1 MPFPRPPVEIAPA
14 RATRREWVALGVIAL
29 PCLVYAM
36 DLTVLNL
43 ALPAISADLRPS
55 AAQLLWIIDIY
66 GFMVAGLLITMGT
79 LGDKIGRRRLL
90 LIGAGAFA
98 AASVAAA
105 LSTTAH
111 ALIATRALLGIA
123 GATLAPSTLSLIS
136 NMFRDE
142 RERRTAIGI
151 WISSYSVGGAIGP
164 LVGGVILQYF
174 AWPAIF
180 WAAVP
185 VMLLLLAVGPFLLP
199 EYRDPEAGRLD
210 LGSVALSLTAVLGGV
225 FALKRAAEGHG
236 DAPTWIAAALG
247 LAAGVALVRRQRRI
261 AYPLLDLRLFGQP
274 RFAAAICTY
283 ALTSFAM
290 FGVYIFISQH
300 LQLVL
305 SLSPLVAGLCTVPWA
320 LSFVVGSMLTP
331 AIAQRYSAPRTMVT
345 GLAVAA
351 LGFAGVAFVDG
362 THGLLALVAGMTL
375 MGIGMAPVFTLGN
388 DIVISSAPPRA
399 GGRGLC
405 LVRNQRGAVR
415 GPGHRGVRQ
424 PGHGSLPRRHG
435 RSVAGRPAPGRSG
448 GGFNPGWCPADRR
461 KPACTTGRSPGI
473 GGAHRLRRRV
483 AGGGG
488 AGHGD
493 HGGQRPAGLAH
504 AAQCPAAALRRAQS
518 SLSSPGPPFTTRL
531 TTSAPKPRVSRK
543 RIWRARS
550 GASAGGA
557 PNRLRQTSRARA
569 SSDPCRPATASA
581 TA

>member
-1 MPFPRPPVEIAPA
+1 MTSARPAVEIAPA
-14 RATRREWVALGVIAL
+14 KATRREWVALAVIAL

-43 ALPAISADLRPS
+43 ALPAISADLRPTAS
-55 AAQLLWIIDIY
+55 QLLWIIDIY

-79 LGDKIGRRRLL
+79 LGDKLGRRRLL
-90 LIGAGAFA
+90 MIGAAAFA

-142 RERRTAIGI
+142 RERRVAIGI

-185 VMLLLLAVGPFLLP
+185 VMLLLLVVGPFLLP
-199 EYRDPEAGRLD
+199 EYRDAQAGRLD
-210 LGSVALSLTAVLGGV
+210 FGSVGLSLAAVLGGV
-225 FALKRAAEGHG
+225 FALKQAAEGQLG
-236 DAPTWIAAALG
+236 PLTAIAAALG
-247 LAAGVALVRRQRRI
+247 LAAGIAFVRRQRRI
-261 AYPLLDLRLFGQP
+261 DYPLLDLRLFSQP

-305 SLSPLVAGLCTVPWA
+305 GLSPLVAGLCTVPWA

-331 AIAQRYSAPRTMVT
+331 AIAQRLSAPRTMVT

-351 LGFAGVAFVDG
+351 LGFAGVALVDG
-362 THGLLALVAGMTL
+362 AHGLIALIVGMTL

-388 DIVISSAPPRA
+388 DIVISSAPPERA
-399 GGRGLC
+399 GAASALSETSSE
-405 LVRNQRGAVR
+405 LAGALGIAVF
-415 GPGHRGVRQ
+415 
-424 PGHGSLPRRHG
+424 GSLATSLYR
-435 RSVAGRPAPGRSG
+435 AGM
-448 GGFNPGWCPADRR
+448 
-461 KPACTTGRSPGI
+461 
-473 GGAHRLRRRV
+473 
-483 AGGGG
+483 AG
-488 AGHGD
+488 
-493 HGGQRPAGLAH
+493 QLPAGLPAEAVAESFTLGGALTVAERLPAPLAEALRQ
-504 AAQCPAAALRRAQS
+504 AARSAFVDGLQAAAVLGTGIMVFSGWLAWRMLRTPAAPAAAPA
-518 SLSSPGPPFTTRL
+518 SLP
-531 TTSAPKPRVSRK
+531 
-543 RIWRARS
+543 
-550 GASAGGA
+550 
-557 PNRLRQTSRARA
+557 
-569 SSDPCRPATASA
+569 
-581 TA
+581 

>member
-1 MPFPRPPVEIAPA
+1 MSATLPTTDIAPP
-14 RATRREWVALGVIAL
+14 RATRREWTALGVIAL

-43 ALPAISADLRPS
+43 ALPAISADLRPTAS
-55 AAQLLWIIDIY
+55 QLLWIVDIY

-79 LGDKIGRRRLL
+79 LGDKLGRRRLL
-90 LIGAGAFA
+90 MIGAAAFA

-105 LSTTAH
+105 LSASAQ
-111 ALIATRALLGIA
+111 ALIATRALLGVA

-142 RERRTAIGI
+142 RERRVAIGI

-210 LGSVALSLTAVLGGV
+210 LASVALSLAAVLGGV
-225 FALKRAAEGHG
+225 FALKQAAEGQLG
-236 DAPTWIAAALG
+236 GLTWLAAAIG
-247 LAAGVALVRRQRRI
+247 LASGGVFVRRQRRI
-261 AYPLLDLRLFGQP
+261 DYPLLDLGLFAQP

-305 SLSPLVAGLCTVPWA
+305 ELSPLVAGLCTVPWA

-331 AIAQRYSAPRTMVT
+331 AIAQRHTAPTTMVT
-345 GLAVAA
+345 GLGVAA
-351 LGFAGVAFVDG
+351 IGFAGVTLVDG
-362 THGLLALVAGMTL
+362 PHGLVALVVGMTL

-388 DIVISSAPPRA
+388 DIVISSAPPERA
-399 GGRGLC
+399 GAASALSETSAE
-405 LVRNQRGAVR
+405 LSGALGIAVF
-415 GPGHRGVRQ
+415 
-424 PGHGSLPRRHG
+424 GSLATSLYRAGMAGQLPVG
-435 RSVAGRPAPGRSG
+435 LPAEAVAEASTLGGALVVADGLPAPL
-448 GGFNPGWCPADRR
+448 AD
-461 KPACTTGRSPGI
+461 A
-473 GGAHRLRRRV
+473 LRTAARAAFV
-483 AGGGG
+483 
-488 AGHGD
+488 D
-493 HGGQRPAGLAH
+493 GL
-504 AAQCPAAALRRAQS
+504 QAAAVVGTGIMVVSGLLAWHMLR
-518 SLSSPGPPFTTRL
+518 
-531 TTSAPKPRVSRK
+531 APTA
-543 RIWRARS
+543 AR
-550 GASAGGA
+550 
-557 PNRLRQTSRARA
+557 PV
-569 SSDPCRPATASA
+569 
-581 TA
+581 

>member
-1 MPFPRPPVEIAPA
+1 MPATLPPTEIAPA

-55 AAQLLWIIDIY
+55 ASELLWVIDIY

-79 LGDKIGRRRLL
+79 LGDKLGRRRLL
-90 LIGAGAFA
+90 LIGAAAFA

-105 LSTTAH
+105 LSTTAQ
-111 ALIATRALLGIA
+111 ALIATRALLGVA

-185 VMLLLLAVGPFLLP
+185 VMLLLLVLGPFLLP
-199 EYRDPEAGRLD
+199 EYRDPTAGRLD
-210 LGSVALSLTAVLGGV
+210 FGSVGLSLTAVLGGV
-225 FALKRAAEGHG
+225 FALKQAAEGHVG
-236 DAPTWIAAALG
+236 LLTGAVAVLALG
-247 LAAGVALVRRQRRI
+247 AGVAFVRRQRRI
-261 AYPLLDLRLFGQP
+261 DYPLLDIGLFGQP

-305 SLSPLVAGLCTVPWA
+305 GLSPLVAGLCTVPWA
-320 LSFVVGSMLTP
+320 LSFVVGSTFTP
-331 AIAQRYSAPRTMVT
+331 AIAQRFSAPRTMVS
-345 GLAVAA
+345 GLAVSAI
-351 LGFAGVAFVDG
+351 GFAGVALVDG
-362 THGLLALVAGMTL
+362 SHGLIALVGGMTL

-388 DIVISSAPPRA
+388 DIVISAAPPERA
-399 GGRGLC
+399 GAASALSETSAE
-405 LVRNQRGAVR
+405 LAGALGIAVF
-415 GPGHRGVRQ
+415 
-424 PGHGSLPRRHG
+424 GSLATGLYR
-435 RSVAGRPAPGRSG
+435 AGM
-448 GGFNPGWCPADRR
+448 
-461 KPACTTGRSPGI
+461 
-473 GGAHRLRRRV
+473 
-483 AGGGG
+483 AG
-488 AGHGD
+488 
-493 HGGQRPAGLAH
+493 QLPAGLPDAAVAQASTLGGALQLAEALPAP
-504 AAQCPAAALRRAQS
+504 AAQALGLA
-518 SLSSPGPPFTTRL
+518 
-531 TTSAPKPRVSRK
+531 
-543 RIWRARS
+543 
-550 GASAGGA
+550 
-557 PNRLRQTSRARA
+557 ARA
-569 SSDPCRPATASA
+569 AFVDGLQVAAVVGTGIMVFSGWLAWRMLRTPRAPGGPCATPAD
-581 TA
+581 

>member
-1 MPFPRPPVEIAPA
+1 MSAALPPTEIAPP
-14 RATRREWVALGVIAL
+14 RATRREWIALAVIAL

-43 ALPAISADLRPS
+43 ALPAISADLQPS

-66 GFMVAGLLITMGT
+66 GFMVAGFLITMGT
-79 LGDKIGRRRLL
+79 LGDKLGRRRLL
-90 LIGAGAFA
+90 MIGAAAFA
-98 AASVAAA
+98 AASIAAA

-142 RERRTAIGI
+142 RERRIAIGI

-199 EYRDPEAGRLD
+199 EYRDPQAGRLD

-225 FALKRAAEGHG
+225 FALKQAAEGHPG
-236 DAPTWIAAALG
+236 AATWAAAVLG
-247 LAAGVALVRRQRRI
+247 LVAGATFVHRQRRI
-261 AYPLLDLRLFGQP
+261 DYPLLDLKLFGQP

-305 SLSPLVAGLCTVPWA
+305 GLSPLVAGLCTVPWA
-320 LSFVVGSMLTP
+320 LSFVVGSMCTP
-331 AIAQRYSAPRTMVT
+331 AIAQRLSAPQTMVA

-351 LGFAGVAFVDG
+351 LGFAGMALVEGA
-362 THGLLALVAGMTL
+362 HGLLWLIGGMVL
-375 MGIGMAPVFTLGN
+375 MGLGMAPVFTLGN
-388 DIVISSAPPRA
+388 DIVIGSAPPERA
-399 GGRGLC
+399 GAASALSETSSE
-405 LVRNQRGAVR
+405 LSGALGIAVF
-415 GPGHRGVRQ
+415 
-424 PGHGSLPRRHG
+424 GSLATGLYR
-435 RSVAGRPAPGRSG
+435 AGM
-448 GGFNPGWCPADRR
+448 
-461 KPACTTGRSPGI
+461 
-473 GGAHRLRRRV
+473 
-483 AGGGG
+483 AG
-488 AGHGD
+488 
-493 HGGQRPAGLAH
+493 QVPAGLSAEALAGTSTLGGALTVAEGLPAPLAEALRS
-504 AAQCPAAALRRAQS
+504 AARAAFVDGLQAAAVLGTVIMVASALLAWRMLRTPKPPMG
-518 SLSSPGPPFTTRL
+518 LSS
-531 TTSAPKPRVSRK
+531 AQPR
-543 RIWRARS
+543 
-550 GASAGGA
+550 
-557 PNRLRQTSRARA
+557 
-569 SSDPCRPATASA
+569 
-581 TA
+581 